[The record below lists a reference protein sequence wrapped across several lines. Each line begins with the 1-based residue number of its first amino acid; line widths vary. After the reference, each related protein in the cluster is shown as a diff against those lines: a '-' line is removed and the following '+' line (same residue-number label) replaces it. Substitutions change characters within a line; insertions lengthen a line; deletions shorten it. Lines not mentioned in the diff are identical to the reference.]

1 MYPGAHAAA
10 TPDKLAIIHA
20 DTGETRTYAE
30 LNAHSVKLARHLRE
44 HGITA
49 GDNIA
54 FFSDNLP
61 QVFETYWAG
70 LRSGLYVT
78 GVNYHLTAAEAAY
91 ILNDCEA
98 RALLVSASHAQVA
111 RDILDLVPG
120 LKVRLVFDADS
131 VPGFGS
137 YTAMLAATTA
147 GPLGD
152 EPRGADMLYSSGT
165 TGHPK
170 GIKVPLSGK
179 QVNDPGADGMTAVF
193 APVYGIDAGT
203 VYYSCAPT
211 YHAAP
216 LRFGG
221 VVHAV
226 GGTLVLAN
234 RFEAEQALAA
244 VERYR
249 VTHSQWVPTMFVR
262 MLKLPEKT
270 RLAYDLSSQ
279 RVAIHAAA
287 PCPVEVKQRMLDWW
301 GPVLYEYYAATE
313 ANGITLVSPAEWLA
327 RPGTVGKAGL
337 GVIHI
342 CGESG
347 RELPVGEPGTVYF
360 ERDALPFRYHNDEAK
375 TRAAA
380 HPAHPTWSTT
390 GDIGRL
396 DEDGY
401 LFLTDRAA
409 FMIISG
415 GVNIYP
421 QEIEN
426 QLALHPAIL
435 DVAVIGVPDDDLGQ
449 AVKAVVEP
457 APGVVPG
464 PALAREILASL
475 DGKLARYKIPRS
487 LDFTGRLPRTA
498 TGKLVKGV
506 LAARYGKTAAR

>member
-1 MYPGAHAAA
+1 
-10 TPDKLAIIHA
+10 
-20 DTGETRTYAE
+20 
-30 LNAHSVKLARHLRE
+30 
-44 HGITA
+44 
-49 GDNIA
+49 
-54 FFSDNLP
+54 
-61 QVFETYWAG
+61 
-70 LRSGLYVT
+70 
-78 GVNYHLTAAEAAY
+78 
-91 ILNDCEA
+91 
-98 RALLVSASHAQVA
+98 
-111 RDILDLVPG
+111 
-120 LKVRLVFDADS
+120 
-131 VPGFGS
+131 
-137 YTAMLAATTA
+137 
-147 GPLGD
+147 
-152 EPRGADMLYSSGT
+152 
-165 TGHPK
+165 
-170 GIKVPLSGK
+170 
-179 QVNDPGADGMTAVF
+179 
-193 APVYGIDAGT
+193 
-203 VYYSCAPT
+203 YSCAPT

-234 RFEAEQALAA
+234 RFEAEPALAA

-262 MLKLPEKT
+262 MLKLPEET

-301 GPVLYEYYAATE
+301 GPILYEYYASTE

-342 CGESG
+342 CGASG
-347 RELPVGEPGTVYF
+347 EELPAGEPGTVYF
-360 ERDALPFRYHNDEAK
+360 ERDALPFRYHNDEDK
-375 TRAAA
+375 TRAST
-380 HPAHPTWSTT
+380 HPRHPTWSTT

-457 APGVVPG
+457 APGVVPT

-475 DGKLARYKIPRS
+475 DGRLARYKIPRS
-487 LDFTGRLPRTA
+487 LDFTDRLPRTA

-506 LAARYGKTAAR
+506 LTARYRD